1 MIILTGSKQDF
12 LDEDYKYFLVVK
24 RNELKKYGK
33 ELSELIT
40 RNEDIDDLHN
50 EFVRWRINEF
60 GDSSH

>member
-1 MIILTGSKQDF
+1 M
-12 LDEDYKYFLVVK
+12 DEDYKYFLVVK